1 MKRLDN
7 PRKHFFKENINLF
20 AGGGNV
26 FSRNRPVETEHMPP
40 VIDNIINEYMKPA
53 TFDEIKH
60 IYRRDNLEMELGALK
75 NKRNKT
81 QEDRDAIKYIK
92 RMLKVVR

>member
-40 VIDNIINEYMKPA
+40 VIDNIINEYMKPQLL
-53 TFDEIKH
+53 TKLSIYIGEI
-60 IYRRDNLEMELGALK
+60 IWRWSW
-75 NKRNKT
+75 
-81 QEDRDAIKYIK
+81 
-92 RMLKVVR
+92 VP